1 MSHDEQLVVE
11 TCVLEA
17 SVLRLSELLESVLE
31 VSVLDNSVLEAIVL
45 EGWVFEVSVLEA
57 GGVKVCVV
65 EPGKFEGC
73 VFNVCDPEVWGF
85 MGSSPDP
92 PSGPDPPPPPKPG
105 NRPPIGTIGGGIT
118 TPPAPNV
125 TGAVTVVR
133 KPFASVSTIGKVSTV
148 GVTRVNS
155 EETIAYALSDEG
167 LVIAVLNGPVDAVV
181 VYEGFCPVEPGEA
194 WDC

>member
-1 MSHDEQLVVE
+1 M
-11 TCVLEA
+11 
-17 SVLRLSELLESVLE
+17 LRLSELLESVLE
-31 VSVLDNSVLEAIVL
+31 VRVLENRVLEAIVL
-45 EGWVFEVSVLEA
+45 EGGVFDVSVLEA

-73 VFNVCDPEVWGF
+73 VFNVCDLETWGSV
-85 MGSSPDP
+85 GSSPDP

-105 NRPPIGTIGGGIT
+105 NSPPIGPIGGGIT
-118 TPPAPNV
+118 TPPAPMV
-125 TGAVTVVR
+125 TGTSTVVR
-133 KPFASVSTIGKVSTV
+133 KPLASVSTTGKVSTV

-167 LVIAVLNGPVDAVV
+167 LVIAVLDWPVDVV
-181 VYEGFCPVEPGEA
+181 VVNEGFWLVEPGEA